1 MRVCDVLTTSSV
13 AVHVTLDNKPDV
25 LQYMVHLLDK
35 QGSIEDVVRVQ
46 EEIFKRETI
55 MSTGVGK
62 GFAFPHAKTGAVQ
75 KPVGALLTLEKP
87 IEYQSLDGQPVNIIF
102 MLLGQENAVGAHL
115 RLLSRISRLMNS
127 DEFRQKLLAAETPE
141 AALEL
146 INEEETQKLDV

>member
-1 MRVCDVLTTSSV
+1 MRVCDVLADSTV
-13 AVHVTLDNKPDV
+13 AAHVNLDTKQDA
-25 LQYMVHLLDK
+25 LKYMIHLLDK
-35 QGSIEDVVRVQ
+35 RGVIEDVDKVQ

-75 KPVGALLTLEKP
+75 KPAGALITLDHP
-87 IEYQSLDGQPVNIIF
+87 IEYQSLDSQPVNIIF
-102 MLLGQENAVGAHL
+102 MLLGQEHAVGAHL

-127 DEFRQKLLAAETPE
+127 DEFRQKLMDAGSADELI
-141 AALEL
+141 EL

>member
-1 MRVCDVLTTSSV
+1 MRVCDVLESSSV
-13 AVHVTLDNKPDV
+13 AVHVTLDSKNDALKYMIDLLEKRGV
-25 LQYMVHLLDK
+25 LDDAEK
-35 QGSIEDVVRVQ
+35 VQ

-75 KPVGALLTLEKP
+75 KPAGALITLGEP
-87 IEYQSLDGQPVNIIF
+87 IEYQSLDSQPVSIIF

-115 RLLSRISRLMNS
+115 RLLSRVSRLMNS
-127 DEFRQKLLAAETPE
+127 DEFRQRLLSADSPE

-146 INEEETQKLDV
+146 INEEESQKLDV